1 MLNSCARSLPGIKYV
16 AQGFALGLVD
26 GLTACPSGGLDQ
38 ILDFGFHEGAENAR
52 VLYPWVGME
61 NGKITRLK
69 NVLDDASGKNQAA
82 ADRYYHQLHLKPW
95 AKGLWNVQG

>member
-69 NVLDDASGKNQAA
+69 MSWTMHPEKTRLRPTGITISFI
-82 ADRYYHQLHLKPW
+82 
-95 AKGLWNVQG
+95 